1 MQEMSHYNSEAGEVD
16 TALFAIIMLLK
27 LKINLLNQTLWSNSL
42 RWLISCQSAETKALK
57 INAKLCLLLQPDG
70 VIGINMVE

>member
-1 MQEMSHYNSEAGEVD
+1 MQEMSRYNSEAGEVD

-42 RWLISCQSAETKALK
+42 RWLISCQFAETKALYTWK
-57 INAKLCLLLQPDG
+57 
-70 VIGINMVE
+70 